1 MRDDVG
7 VSSDVDPPPWIVTLV
22 CGASGVGKTSVAEPL
37 ARRYGVPLAEA
48 DDIVTALAAMTTPE
62 QFPVLHYWDTH
73 PEAASWAP
81 GRIAD
86 LHLAVSE
93 TMRPGF
99 EAVIAD
105 HVEFGAPVVLEG
117 DYLLPDLAAGSGG
130 RVRAVVLQEDGEQI
144 VANFLAREPE
154 SGPQTFRAEVSDALG
169 RELTARASA
178 AAVPVLPVRPW
189 ADVVDRVDSA
199 LRRIAE

>member
-1 MRDDVG
+1 MSAELDA
-7 VSSDVDPPPWIVTLV
+7 PPWIVTLV

-37 ARRYGVPLAEA
+37 ARRYGVPLTAA

-62 QFPVLHYWDTH
+62 QSPVLHYWDTH

-81 GRIAD
+81 GQIAD

-93 TMRPGF
+93 TLRPGF
-99 EAVIAD
+99 RAVIAD

-117 DYLLPDLAAGSGG
+117 DYLLPDLAAGFGG
-130 RVRAVVLQEDGEQI
+130 EVRCVVLQEEGEQI
-144 VANFLAREPE
+144 VANYLDREPGTE
-154 SGPQTFRAEVSDALG
+154 PQTFRAEVSVAIG
-169 RELTARASA
+169 HELAARASA
-178 AAVPVLPVRPW
+178 AAVPVLPLRPW

-199 LRRIAE
+199 LRGSS